1 LILHIF
7 GPNSGTLLPM
17 LRHDSLSRQCSIL
30 ELSWGDLG
38 FSYRIECKDSDLKI
52 VYHGIGIQSKKSL
65 AAILVWF

>member
-1 LILHIF
+1 
-7 GPNSGTLLPM
+7 M